1 MSNENLKE
9 TILHLV
15 ASIEANINYWGV
27 EDCEHI
33 KLQTVNQL
41 QQIKEIV
48 GMMK

>member
-15 ASIEANINYWGV
+15 ASLEANINYWGI

-33 KLQTVNQL
+33 KKQSINQL
-41 QQIKEIV
+41 QQIKEVI
-48 GMMK
+48 GMIQ